1 MNHTGVEIIFNSIT
15 LKNDFLN
22 SGIVKLRV
30 RRTDACNIIVEM

>member
-22 SGIVKLRV
+22 SRIVKMRV
-30 RRTDACNIIVEM
+30 RRTDAYNIIVEM